1 MIDDTIAAI
10 ATAPGE
16 GAIGII
22 RVSGPEAI
30 QIVDRV
36 FVSPQGKELK
46 LMPTYTMA
54 YGHIIDPSSG
64 TIVDE
69 VITSVMKGPHSFTG
83 EDVVEVNCHGG
94 NVPVGKC
101 LELLLDQGCRLADPG
116 EFTKRAFLSGRLD
129 LAQAESVI
137 DVIRSKTDMSLD
149 VALKQLQGNLSEQ
162 INQIRH
168 GLLEI
173 VAHIEADIDF
183 PDEEVETMG
192 NEQMLENV
200 SWIISDLEKLINS
213 AEGGR
218 ILRDGLQVAIIGK
231 PNVGKS
237 SLLNALVRE
246 NRAIVTD
253 IPGTTRDII
262 EEYINIRGIPVKI
275 IDTAGIRETSD
286 LVEQIG
292 VEKSRSALNDA
303 DLVLMMIDAADFSA
317 EDQEIMDQIQNDS
330 VLMVVNK
337 IDLVKAEDIVV
348 FDSLKWPK
356 VHISVVQEQGLMDLE
371 QAIVDFVWRA
381 GLGNQDEVLV
391 ANTRHKDALKRA
403 RTSLLEGKRSLEA
416 GMSGD
421 FVSIDIRGAWQL
433 LGEITGDSVG
443 EDLIDEIFS
452 RFCLG
457 K

>member
-1 MIDDTIAAI
+1 MIDDTIVAI

-22 RVSGPEAI
+22 RISGAEAI
-30 QIVDRV
+30 QIADKI
-36 FVSPQGKELK
+36 FVSPQGKK
-46 LMPTYTMA
+46 LSQLPTYSMA
-54 YGHIIDPSSG
+54 YGHIIDPEKG

-69 VITSVMKGPHSFTG
+69 VITSVMKGPRSFTA

-94 NVPVGKC
+94 NVPVRQC
-101 LELLLDQGCRLADPG
+101 LELLLEQGCRLAEPG
-116 EFTKRAFLSGRLD
+116 EFTKRAFLNGRLD

-137 DVIRSKTDMSLD
+137 DVIRSKTDMSLN
-149 VALKQLQGNLSEQ
+149 VALKQLQGNLSQQ
-162 INQIRH
+162 INDLRSS
-168 GLLEI
+168 LLEI

-192 NEQMLENV
+192 NAQMLERV
-200 SWIISDLEKLINS
+200 STIILELDKLINS

-237 SLLNALVRE
+237 SLLNALLRE
-246 NRAIVTD
+246 SRAIVTD

-286 LVEQIG
+286 IVEKIG
-292 VEKSRSALNDA
+292 VERSRSALNEA
-303 DLVLMMIDAADFSA
+303 DLVLMMIDASNYDA
-317 EDQEIMDQIQNDS
+317 EDQEIISQIDNDA
-330 VLMVVNK
+330 VLVVANK
-337 IDLVKAEDIVV
+337 MDLVETGHKVLLEDV
-348 FDSLKWPK
+348 SWPK
-356 VHISVVQEQGLMDLE
+356 VHISVIREQGLLE
-371 QAIVDFVWRA
+371 LEDAIVDFVWRA
-381 GLGNQDEVLV
+381 GLGNQDEVLI
-391 ANTRHKDALKRA
+391 ANTRHKDALKRT
-403 RTSLLEGKRSLEA
+403 RTSLLEGKASIEA